1 LKVKIIAL
9 ITLLLLFSCKTAQQ
23 HIELAKKHTTK
34 AESKGAVITTKT
46 DTLILSNIIS
56 DTITLRDTTFITNTI
71 EKTIIETGEIRYITR
86 VDKRK
91 ENQLKKRIYKD
102 SITIAKLVI
111 RKNAKV
117 GVSTKKQ
124 EEKTERI
131 KVRRESRRSN
141 WLIWIIVGYLLNFA
155 VRIGLKRIN
164 NII

>member
-1 LKVKIIAL
+1 MKVKLTIL
-9 ITLLLLFSCKTAQQ
+9 ILVLTLFGCKTAQQ
-23 HIELAKKHTTK
+23 HIEAASRHTAKAIK
-34 AESKGAVITTKT
+34 KGAVLSHKT

-71 EKTIIETGEIRYITR
+71 EKTIIEAGDIRYITR
-86 VDKRK
+86 VDKRR
-91 ENQLKKRIYKD
+91 EDQFKKRIYKD

-131 KVRRESRRSN
+131 KIRRESRRFN
-141 WLIWIIVGYLLNFA
+141 WLIWIIVGYLLNIA

-164 NII
+164 SII

>member
-1 LKVKIIAL
+1 MKVKITAL

-23 HIELAKKHTTK
+23 HIELAKKHTIK

-46 DTLILSNIIS
+46 DTLLLSNIIS

-71 EKTIIETGEIRYITR
+71 EKTIIETGEIRYIAR

-111 RKNAKV
+111 RKNARV

-124 EEKTERI
+124 EEKTGRVKI
-131 KVRRESRRSN
+131 RRESRGSKW
-141 WLIWIIVGYLLNFA
+141 WLWVIIGYLLNFV
-155 VRIGLKRIN
+155 VRVALKKIK

>member
-1 LKVKIIAL
+1 MIVKLTAFIAL
-9 ITLLLLFSCKTAQQ
+9 FLLFSCRTAQQ
-23 HIELAKKHTTK
+23 HIELAKKHTIK
-34 AESKGAVITTKT
+34 AESKGAVVTTKT

-56 DTITLRDTTFITNTI
+56 DTITLRDTTFIT
-71 EKTIIETGEIRYITR
+71 R

-102 SITIAKLVI
+102 SVTIAKLII

-124 EEKTERI
+124 EEKTDRVKI
-131 KVRRESRRSN
+131 RRESRGSKW
-141 WLIWIIVGYLLNFA
+141 WLWVIIGYLLNFV
-155 VRIGLKRIN
+155 VRVALKKIK